1 MFARFLCSAALSA
14 CLALPVLAEST
25 TRPVIFAAGA
35 TGTAVTGQVTGRD
48 TADFT
53 LTAEAGQI
61 MNVRMNADN
70 SSAYFNIYAPGDVP
84 GESQALFIGSTS
96 GSTANL
102 TLPASG
108 TYLIRTY
115 LMASAG
121 RENEA
126 ARFSLTFDVAG
137 RKPQSNDV
145 ANALNSEPD
154 YWKVTGITGTLNIR
168 TEASTTA
175 AVAGTVANDTALRS
189 LGCQAVDGRN
199 WCKVETVAGT
209 PVTGWAA
216 SDFLTA
222 GSAPS
227 GAAASPQPTPAVTA
241 QLPAP
246 TGPIGG
252 STAPSAAATLAGTV
266 ATQATTPAPVTTTAP
281 QPAPAAPAGTTAPA
295 DRPTVVSTRPP
306 VAPPSKIPLGGVA
319 RKPVAAAT
327 PAAAVSS
334 AAALSSAK
342 PAPKPVRDAK
352 ATAAA
357 NTAAGTLPCST
368 ALGMPTR
375 DCAYAVTRNGNGNAT
390 VRVAWPNGSYREI
403 RFENGVPVPL
413 AHQASER
420 RGDLTVIN
428 IENERYEIPDA
439 VING

>member
-25 TRPVIFAAGA
+25 TQPVIFAAGA

-53 LTAEAGQI
+53 LTAEAGQV

-70 SSAYFNIYAPGDVP
+70 TSAYFNIYAPGAVP

-121 RENEA
+121 RENET

-222 GSAPS
+222 GSPPS
-227 GAAASPQPTPAVTA
+227 GDAAPAAPAPMPAAS
-241 QLPAP
+241 AP
-246 TGPIGG
+246 TGG

-266 ATQATTPAPVTTTAP
+266 ATQAATPAPVTATAP
-281 QPAPAAPAGTTAPA
+281 QPAPAAPAGATAPA
-295 DRPTVVSTRPP
+295 DRPAVVSTRPP

-319 RKPVAAAT
+319 RKSVPAASSTA
-327 PAAAVSS
+327 AIAAVSS
-334 AAALSSAK
+334 TK
-342 PAPKPVRDAK
+342 PAPKPARA
-352 ATAAA
+352 AAAA

-375 DCAYAVTRNGNGNAT
+375 DCAYAVTRNGGGNAT
-390 VRVAWPNGSYREI
+390 VRVAWPNGGYREI
-403 RFENGVPVPL
+403 RFENGAPVPL
-413 AHQASER
+413 ARQATER

-439 VING
+439 VVNGG